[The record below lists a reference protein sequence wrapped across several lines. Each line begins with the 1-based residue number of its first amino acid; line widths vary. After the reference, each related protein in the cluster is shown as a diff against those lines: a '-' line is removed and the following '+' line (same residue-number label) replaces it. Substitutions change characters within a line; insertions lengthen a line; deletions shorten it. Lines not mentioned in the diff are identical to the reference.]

1 MKHEP
6 ISGSTATRFELAPVH
21 SGSDTIRR
29 HAEEGRYVLDR
40 VNLAV
45 AEGASHQRVFSPWA
59 KRFVR
64 ALRAVRADSRTSNG
78 DPGIRGDQSPS
89 LRGRCSSQRAHLSIS
104 VIGFAPQKVAL
115 DRDLF
120 SHPVVQK
127 GIGPSVT
134 FSASE

>member
-78 DPGIRGDQSPS
+78 DPGIG
-89 LRGRCSSQRAHLSIS
+89 
-104 VIGFAPQKVAL
+104 
-115 DRDLF
+115 
-120 SHPVVQK
+120 
-127 GIGPSVT
+127 
-134 FSASE
+134 ASECLCTQYLSDTDVDGERSSRELLSWHRL